1 MTLASSFKITTA
13 TCVPFWLVPI
23 FSVIKFLFWTLRV
36 KDPINKWIKTL
47 INWYGLFLYH
57 IRYKT
62 KETSFF
68 ISFEK
73 TISTQH
79 VLRHINFQFPW
90 PGWHH
95 PRPYDNLCPDPS
107 DWGKT
112 PSSYFTRT
120 ASESNIWKV
129 AVSIMKMKTKLF
141 FWSALSSN
149 FFVFPFHFIDRKS
162 RPFFAQ
168 SAGDQNAWSKC
179 FWRSEWWE
187 KLRDP
192 GDTLKKRLKKMKTRR
207 RGGERWGSNQHWA
220 VLHGNLFG
228 FSCDTVTNGLQLE
241 ERCLQN
247 QGETLPCRAVYF
259 SMILWVCFWWSD
271 TI

>member
-1 MTLASSFKITTA
+1 MDKDINKLI
-13 TCVPFWLVPI
+13 
-23 FSVIKFLFWTLRV
+23 WTLFVPHSLQDKRN
-36 KDPINKWIKTL
+36 I
-47 INWYGLFLYH
+47 FFH
-57 IRYKT
+57 FIRK
-62 KETSFF
+62 
-68 ISFEK
+68 K

-168 SAGDQNAWSKC
+168 SAGGQNAWSKC

-207 RGGERWGSNQHWA
+207 GGRGG
-220 VLHGNLFG
+220 
-228 FSCDTVTNGLQLE
+228 
-241 ERCLQN
+241 
-247 QGETLPCRAVYF
+247 GEMRE
-259 SMILWVCFWWSD
+259 
-271 TI
+271 

>member
-1 MTLASSFKITTA
+1 MDKEINKLI
-13 TCVPFWLVPI
+13 
-23 FSVIKFLFWTLRV
+23 WTLFVPHSLQDKRN
-36 KDPINKWIKTL
+36 I
-47 INWYGLFLYH
+47 FFH
-57 IRYKT
+57 FIRK
-62 KETSFF
+62 
-68 ISFEK
+68 K

-79 VLRHINFQFPW
+79 ALRHINFQFLW

-95 PRPYDNLCPDPS
+95 PRPHDNLCPDPS

-120 ASESNIWKV
+120 ARESNIWKV

-149 FFVFPFHFIDRKS
+149 LFMFPFHFIDRKS

-168 SAGDQNAWSKC
+168 SAGGQNAWSKC

-207 RGGERWGSNQHWA
+207 GGGEGRWGSN
-220 VLHGNLFG
+220 
-228 FSCDTVTNGLQLE
+228 
-241 ERCLQN
+241 
-247 QGETLPCRAVYF
+247 
-259 SMILWVCFWWSD
+259 
-271 TI
+271 

>member
-1 MTLASSFKITTA
+1 MD
-13 TCVPFWLVPI
+13 
-23 FSVIKFLFWTLRV
+23 
-36 KDPINKWIKTL
+36 KDINKL
-47 INWYGLFLYH
+47 IWTPFVPHSLQDKRNIFFH
-57 IRYKT
+57 FIRK
-62 KETSFF
+62 
-68 ISFEK
+68 K

-79 VLRHINFQFPW
+79 ALRHINFQFLW

-95 PRPYDNLCPDPS
+95 PRPHGNLCPDPS

-112 PSSYFTRT
+112 PSSCFTRT
-120 ASESNIWKV
+120 ARESNIWKV
-129 AVSIMKMKTKLF
+129 SVSITKMKTKLF

-207 RGGERWGSNQHWA
+207 GGGRWGSNQHWA

-247 QGETLPCRAVYF
+247 QGETLQCRAVYF
-259 SMILWVCFWWSD
+259 SMILWVYFGEVTTYKFIYHQHIPFFKYLGHS
-271 TI
+271 

>member
-1 MTLASSFKITTA
+1 MDKEINKLI
-13 TCVPFWLVPI
+13 
-23 FSVIKFLFWTLRV
+23 WTLFVPHSLQDKRN
-36 KDPINKWIKTL
+36 I
-47 INWYGLFLYH
+47 FFH
-57 IRYKT
+57 FIRK
-62 KETSFF
+62 
-68 ISFEK
+68 K

-79 VLRHINFQFPW
+79 VLRHINFQFLW

-149 FFVFPFHFIDRKS
+149 LFVFPFHFIDRKS

-207 RGGERWGSNQHWA
+207 GGGEDEGVINIELSCTEIFSAFALAATLWLMVSSLKNAVFKIKAKPCNAELFIFRWFCESILVKWHHINLYIINISHSLNISVTHRSCGSFICLICRNQ
-220 VLHGNLFG
+220 
-228 FSCDTVTNGLQLE
+228 D
-241 ERCLQN
+241 
-247 QGETLPCRAVYF
+247 Y
-259 SMILWVCFWWSD
+259 
-271 TI
+271 